1 MGPLRLRG
9 AVVGPLKK
17 CRGCPPSSGGVSFR
31 VVKSHFWWFGPK
43 KRSIYFVAPAGF
55 FGNNNL
61 VDLVPAMPDGK
72 EFEAG

>member
-17 CRGCPPSSGGVSFR
+17 CRGCPPSSG
-31 VVKSHFWWFGPK
+31 KSDFWWFGQK
-43 KRSIYFVAPAGF
+43 KRSIYSVAPAGF
-55 FGNNNL
+55 FGNNL